1 MSFTR
6 FAIIAAVVGISLLGH
21 ADPAAAQSVRVEFRN
36 GRVTLN
42 AQNAPVRT
50 ILAEWARVG
59 QTKIINGERVGGA
72 PLTLELTNVPERQAL
87 DIILRNVSGYMA
99 GPRPAAVAV
108 SASSFDRIMIL
119 PTSAPAVASAQPRPG
134 PVQPVQTF
142 TPPPPQ
148 IDPDDPEE
156 NPPADQQPNVPTDGR
171 GGRPVPRVFQ
181 PPRRANGVNGA
192 GATQPFPPQ
201 TQPDPD
207 DVPQDAPA
215 PAANPFGIAPGVGSA
230 RPGVITPVPQ
240 QPQPNQRPNGD
251 PEP

>member
-6 FAIIAAVVGISLLGH
+6 FAIIAAVVLGC
-21 ADPAAAQSVRVEFRN
+21 AAPAAAQSVRVEFRN

-59 QTKIINGERVGGA
+59 GTRIVNGERVGGA

-99 GPRPAAVAV
+99 GPRLAAATA
-108 SASSFDRIMIL
+108 SASAFDRIMIL

-134 PVQPVQTF
+134 PVQTF

-156 NPPADQQPNVPTDGR
+156 NPPADQQPNLPPDGR

-181 PPRRANGVNGA
+181 PPRRANGVNGV
-192 GATQPFPPQ
+192 ATQPFPPQ

-215 PAANPFGIAPGVGSA
+215 PATNPFGVAPGVGSA
-230 RPGVITPVPQ
+230 RPGVISPVPQ
-240 QPQPNQRPNGD
+240 QPQQNQRPNGD